1 MMTTGSPTHERNSEA
16 QHVGPDKNL
25 VDGEDQELGDDVLF
39 QDDDSDEDSLLPP
52 PETPEGSLVSFKKS
66 CSPTRDCLWL
76 SSHQPTFVAVW
87 IRRG

>member
-1 MMTTGSPTHERNSEA
+1 MTTGSPTHGRNSEA
-16 QHVGPDKNL
+16 QNVGTDKNL
-25 VDGEDQELGDDVLF
+25 VDGENGDDVLF

-66 CSPTRDCLWL
+66 CSPTRDCWWL
-76 SSHQPTFVAVW
+76 SSHQLMFIAVW